1 MIVVKEKA
9 FHRLIPQ
16 GIHCTFTL
24 SQTRVS
30 HIQDLVPHI
39 TLIELVR
46 INIIESPVDIQ

>member
-1 MIVVKEKA
+1 MVKEKT
-9 FHRLIPQ
+9 FQRLIPQ

-24 SQTRVS
+24 RQTGVS

-46 INIIESPVDIQ
+46 INIIESQLGIQ